1 MSLSNMRTALKL
13 FGFTQREVA
22 AYLGMS
28 ENNFGLKLS
37 EKVSMTIDEAKA
49 IHEKFLP
56 TVKMEYLLQSDGDK
70 PSKVEAMHYQVDVIE
85 EAMRLD
91 AGDDDP
97 EVGEIASLLH
107 ECVNEWGAKYG
118 SDERKAVGA

>member
-1 MSLSNMRTALKL
+1 MSLSNMRAELKL
-13 FGFTQREVA
+13 FGLTQREVA

-70 PSKVEAMHYQVDVIE
+70 PTYEEQLAAYADMVHEHASGPRNAPEA
-85 EAMRLD
+85 A
-91 AGDDDP
+91 
-97 EVGEIASLLH
+97 
-107 ECVNEWGAKYG
+107 
-118 SDERKAVGA
+118 

>member
-1 MSLSNMRTALKL
+1 MSLSNMRTALKR

-37 EKVSMTIDEAKA
+37 EKVFMTIDEAKA

-70 PSKVEAMHYQVDVIE
+70 PSKVESLHSQVDLID
-85 EAMRLD
+85 EAMRREV
-91 AGDDDP
+91 GDGDP
-97 EVGEIASLLH
+97 EVREITSLLH
-107 ECVNEWGAKYG
+107 ECVNEWGMRHE
-118 SDERKAVGA
+118 DGADDRSAA